1 MLAGENRLLAEARSE
16 NLKYLSPAES
26 QLWLKFH
33 LAKTKIN
40 SLTRLAEIT
49 GINKGNLSKYFWHIQ
64 RPTIDVVG
72 VLCTALNVAPSEI
85 LFGLGAIE
93 GDDYGFLDISTP

>member
-1 MLAGENRLLAEARSE
+1 MVRSKL
-16 NLKYLSPAES
+16 LKYLSPAES
-26 QLWLKFH
+26 QIWLKIH
-33 LAKTKIN
+33 LAKSKIN

-64 RPTIDVVG
+64 RPTIDVIG
-72 VLCTALNVAPSEI
+72 VLCTALKVTPTEV

-93 GDDYGFLDISTP
+93 GDDYSFLDISTP

>member
-1 MLAGENRLLAEARSE
+1 M
-16 NLKYLSPAES
+16 KYLSPAES
-26 QLWLKFH
+26 QLWLKYQ
-33 LAKTKIN
+33 LAKTKIK

-64 RPTIDVVG
+64 RPTIDVVAI
-72 VLCTALNVAPSEI
+72 LCGALNVTPSEL

-93 GDDYGFLDISTP
+93 GEDYGFIEISTP